1 MSVTVFFFFFSSRR
15 RHTRYWRDWSSD
27 VCSSDLKAK
36 EDFGR
41 EARLLREVGAEY
53 LVHLPEQYT
62 DMHGGALTESAE
74 IDPEQLRRPVSGTDE
89 LARHLPGEFGV
100 KLVIPPHGDT
110 HVDNQAR
117 GGRCP
122 SH

>member
-62 DMHGGALTESAE
+62 DMHGGALLESAD
-74 IDPEQLRRPVSGTDE
+74 IDPDQWRGPPPGTDHLAPE
-89 LARHLPGEFGV
+89 LFEQFGGKMV
-100 KLVIPPHGDT
+100 VHPPIDT
-110 HVDNQAR
+110 HFTNTERV
-117 GGRCP
+117 
-122 SH
+122 